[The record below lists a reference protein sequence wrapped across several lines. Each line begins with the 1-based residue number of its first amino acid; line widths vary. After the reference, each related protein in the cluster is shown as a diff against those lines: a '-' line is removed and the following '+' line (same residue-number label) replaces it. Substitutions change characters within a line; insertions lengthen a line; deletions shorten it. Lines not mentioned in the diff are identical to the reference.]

1 MFRFVVFNEFLKIL
15 HFNVTSQQE
24 SFLENIFLPGQIHL
38 LKVVVGEGALGT
50 GL

>member
-1 MFRFVVFNEFLKIL
+1 MFQFVVFNEFWKIL

-24 SFLENIFLPGQIHL
+24 SILQDIFLPGPNHL
-38 LKVVVGEGALGT
+38 LKVVVGEGALGS